1 MRFQRNLGAV
11 IALTVT
17 SSSYFGIMQ
26 MKLNYNLD
34 KILNH
39 WLPWEISKVDDNRD
53 IPRLVTRLVSCDV
66 VRLTTIDLG

>member
-1 MRFQRNLGAV
+1 
-11 IALTVT
+11 
-17 SSSYFGIMQ
+17 

-53 IPRLVTRLVSCDV
+53 IPRLVTRLVTRLVSCDV

>member
-1 MRFQRNLGAV
+1 M
-11 IALTVT
+11 IALRVT
-17 SSSYFGIMQ
+17 SSSHFGIIQ

-53 IPRLVTRLVSCDV
+53 IRHLVSCDV
-66 VRLTTIDLG
+66 VRLTTIAFG